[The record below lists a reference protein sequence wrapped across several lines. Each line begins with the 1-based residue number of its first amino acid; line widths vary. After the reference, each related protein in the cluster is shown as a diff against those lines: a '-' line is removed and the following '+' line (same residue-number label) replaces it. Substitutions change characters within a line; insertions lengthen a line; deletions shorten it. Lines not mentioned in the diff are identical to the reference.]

1 VAPGGEWRW
10 ELWRVAVEQFDRAA
24 NLLGLD
30 PEVRSRLVEPC
41 RALTVNFPVRRDNG
55 EVEIFTGYRVQH
67 TLTMGPTKGGFVTHQ
82 ACRSASAPR

>member
-1 VAPGGEWRW
+1 
-10 ELWRVAVEQFDRAA
+10 
-24 NLLGLD
+24 
-30 PEVRSRLVEPC
+30 
-41 RALTVNFPVRRDNG
+41 VNFPVRRDNG